1 MDVPDFAGSPLENS
15 LTRYGAA
22 SILGISPLRAWD
34 FRSEQQPGGAPVEMT
49 GDEFVDFRRS
59 DSRDPPFAPSAKTK
73 TALRPYE
80 SSFTWRRY
88 PGSKG

>member
-1 MDVPDFAGSPLENS
+1 MENVLPVPDFPDTNPFLKHVYSTRAATGWALENS

-49 GDEFVDFRRS
+49 GDEFVDF
-59 DSRDPPFAPSAKTK
+59 A
-73 TALRPYE
+73 
-80 SSFTWRRY
+80 
-88 PGSKG
+88 